1 MEDIVDAKESPLWRA
16 VRDITTPRFTP
27 GDDNSSVLKRTGT
40 IDKKIVEHAIDIENK
55 QEDNNI
61 KTCCGRTS
69 DSRLL
74 KFIASFSITSIIV
87 IFSCYQLSKEG
98 ISCPDQNTYI
108 GLITLLIGIWLKS
121 PLS

>member
-1 MEDIVDAKESPLWRA
+1 MNERVDSPIIRA
-16 VRDITTPRFTP
+16 VERLHIVSSD
-27 GDDNSSVLKRTGT
+27 GDGKKIKHAAS
-40 IDKKIVEHAIDIENK
+40 IEKKIVEHAIDIENK
-55 QEDNNI
+55 ENDHI
-61 KTCCGRTS
+61 MKSCCGHVS

-87 IFSCYQLSKEG
+87 IFSCYQLSREG

-121 PLS
+121 PMS